1 MFQIV
6 VLGGSSVA
14 SPELIS
20 ALLSHAH
27 ECPLRVILVGRD
39 ENKLAHVGTICA
51 QLASSAPNLRVEW
64 TTDLARALDGADFVL
79 NQIRVGGLAARAFDE
94 SFPHQFD
101 IPGEETVGPGGFAN
115 ALRTIP
121 VCVDYA
127 RLVEQYAPDAWFIN
141 LTNPA
146 GMIQRALAQTTT
158 RRVVSVC
165 DSPVT
170 LMEQVARLLN
180 VPYAELK
187 FDYVG
192 MLHFGW
198 IVGVRH
204 NGVDVMPRALENLAQ
219 LPGLVAD
226 ARLVQAMGAIPH
238 PYLNYFFAP
247 EKMLARQ
254 RAKGHT
260 RAEELQTLETELLN
274 AYETGDTSLV
284 KKRAAVWYEK
294 IIVPVILA
302 LLRGGEFVVNAR
314 NTSSASWLPSD
325 TIVETFCEINARQPL
340 GAEIK
345 PRPFAP
351 TPRDVQAMLQVN
363 AAYEA
368 LVVDAILNDSY
379 DMAWRALRLNP
390 LLTNAAQARE
400 ILDLVWATR
409 GYP

>member
-1 MFQIV
+1 MSNLV

-14 SPELIS
+14 SPELIA
-20 ALLSHAH
+20 ALIPHAP
-27 ECPLRVILVGRD
+27 EFPFRVVLVGRD
-39 ENKLAHVGTICA
+39 ENKLARVGNICA
-51 QLASSAPNLRVEW
+51 RLASASPNLRVEW
-64 TTDLARALDGADFVL
+64 TTDLARALEGANFVL

-94 SFPHQFD
+94 SFPHRFE

-121 VCVDYA
+121 VCAQYA
-127 RLVEQYAPDAWFIN
+127 REVEQRAPDAWFIN

-146 GMIQRALAQTTT
+146 GMIQRALAQTT
-158 RRVVSVC
+158 RVRVVSVC

-170 LMEQVARLLN
+170 LLEHVARLVN
-180 VPYAELK
+180 VPHVELD

-198 IVGVRH
+198 IVGVKH
-204 NGVDVMPRALENLAQ
+204 KGVDLMPRALENISQ

-247 EKMLARQ
+247 EQMLARQ

-260 RAEELQTLETELLN
+260 RADELQTLETELLN
-274 AYETGDTSLV
+274 AYEAGDASSI

-294 IIVPVILA
+294 IIVPVLLA
-302 LLRGGEFVVNAR
+302 LIRGGAAIVNTR
-314 NTSSASWLPSD
+314 NDSAASWLPPD
-325 TIVETFCEINARQPL
+325 TIVETHCAIRAQAIR
-340 GAEIK
+340 

-351 TPRDVQAMLQVN
+351 TPRDAQAMLQRN

-379 DMAWRALRLNP
+379 DTAWRALRLHP
-390 LLTNAAQARE
+390 LIANAAQARE
-400 ILDLVWATR
+400 ILDLVWASR
-409 GYP
+409 GYPSF